1 MASQQLNI
9 RISEEEHRHLEDLA
23 SQTEGILTKQAVARL
38 LIKHAIATGWQPLT
52 SDPIPQTMGE
62 PAARRASSSK
72 EEKNTNTLSN
82 KSKSAKKE
90 IPFELEEHSEQIA
103 EFMRVKKGSKGETAW
118 KLLIGELEKI
128 RAKYGSAVVAEQLQ
142 LAINGGWQ
150 GVQLSNYERYAAPKA
165 ATPAQRY
172 GGQKSIAE
180 LSEEMRAMPS
190 LDQLLGRS

>member
-1 MASQQLNI
+1 MALQQLNI
-9 RISEEEHRHLEDLA
+9 RISDEEHQHLESLA

-38 LIKHAIATGWQPLT
+38 LIQHSIVTGWQPLT

-72 EEKNTNTLSN
+72 EEKNTNPLTN

-90 IPFELEEHSEQIA
+90 IPFGLEEHSEQIA

-142 LAINGGWQ
+142 LAINGKWQ
-150 GVQLSNYERYAAPKA
+150 GVQLSNYERFLPKA
-165 ATPAQRY
+165 ASPAQGY

-180 LSEEMRAMPS
+180 LSEEMRSMPS

>member
-1 MASQQLNI
+1 
-9 RISEEEHRHLEDLA
+9 
-23 SQTEGILTKQAVARL
+23 
-38 LIKHAIATGWQPLT
+38 
-52 SDPIPQTMGE
+52 MGE

-72 EEKNTNTLSN
+72 EEKNTNTLSI

-103 EFMRVKKGSKGETAW
+103 EFMNAKKGSKGPTAW
-118 KLLIGELEKI
+118 NLLLGELEKI

-142 LAINGGWQ
+142 LAINGKWQ
-150 GVQLSNYERYAAPKA
+150 GVQLSNYERFLPKA
-165 ATPAQRY
+165 ATPTQRY
-172 GGQKSIAE
+172 SGQKSIAE

>member
-9 RISEEEHRHLEDLA
+9 RISEEEHQHLEDLA

-62 PAARRASSSK
+62 PAARRASTSK

-118 KLLIGELEKI
+118 KLLIGELKKI

>member
-1 MASQQLNI
+1 MALQQLNI
-9 RISEEEHRHLEDLA
+9 RISDEEHQHLESLA

-38 LIKHAIATGWQPLT
+38 LIQHSIVTGWQPLT

-62 PAARRASSSK
+62 PAARRASSIK
-72 EEKNTNTLSN
+72 EKNTNTLTN

-90 IPFELEEHSEQIA
+90 IPSELEEHSEQIA

>member
-1 MASQQLNI
+1 MALQQLNI
-9 RISEEEHRHLEDLA
+9 RISDEEHQHLESLA

-38 LIKHAIATGWQPLT
+38 LIQHSIATGWQPLT

-62 PAARRASSSK
+62 PAARRASSIK
-72 EEKNTNTLSN
+72 EKNTNTLTN

-90 IPFELEEHSEQIA
+90 IPSELEEHSEQIA